1 MGVPRVEAQ
10 TIDIPGVGAVAGA
23 VVNVGNPHFVLFVER
38 EDFGAHGLAWQE
50 LGAKISASPL
60 FAQGTNVEFVRVR
73 AAGEIAFRIFERGC
87 GPTMS
92 SGTGTCASSAA
103 AMFLRGT
110 ARELTAIAEGGS
122 QRTVSR
128 ERRGDAADRA
138 GGDCLPGRG
147 VSGGTACGGG
157 NLSAAARA
165 RVKPAALRAGSTLA
179 VVSPASATK
188 PELVQ
193 AGLDALHE
201 LGYRT
206 KLMPHALDC
215 GPLYYAGTVEQRVGD
230 LHAAF
235 ADAAIDG
242 IVCTRG
248 GGARR
253 NCCRIWMRS
262 WSREPEGLCG
272 IQRPH
277 RAACVAGARGGAG
290 DVPWADGGG
299 RLCAGAGIRPRKL
312 DSRDERRLGLV
323 AGGFGRV
330 LRAGTAEGTLAG
342 GCISILAE
350 SMGTPYAM
358 LPASA
363 QEPRILFLEDIGT
376 KPYQWD
382 RMLRHL
388 RYAGLLE
395 HVSGIVFGEMRQCV
409 AAEELPLLEAAV
421 FMRSRIS
428 RGRLRLGCALVMW
441 MGRM

>member
-1 MGVPRVEAQ
+1 M
-10 TIDIPGVGAVAGA
+10 
-23 VVNVGNPHFVLFVER
+23 
-38 EDFGAHGLAWQE
+38 
-50 LGAKISASPL
+50 
-60 FAQGTNVEFVRVR
+60 
-73 AAGEIAFRIFERGC
+73 
-87 GPTMS
+87 
-92 SGTGTCASSAA
+92 
-103 AMFLRGT
+103 
-110 ARELTAIAEGGS
+110 
-122 QRTVSR
+122 
-128 ERRGDAADRA
+128 
-138 GGDCLPGRG
+138 
-147 VSGGTACGGG
+147 
-157 NLSAAARA
+157 SAAARA

-248 GGARR
+248 GWGSAELLPHLDAELVRANPKVFVGYSDHTALHVWLAR
-253 NCCRIWMRS
+253 
-262 WSREPEGLCG
+262 E
-272 IQRPH
+272 
-277 RAACVAGARGGAG
+277 A
-290 DVPWADGGG
+290 
-299 RLCAGAGIRPRKL
+299 
-312 DSRDERRLGLV
+312 GLV
-323 AGGFGRV
+323 TFHGPMVAADFARAQGFDRASWTHAMSGDSGWSLGV
-330 LRAGTAEGTLAG
+330 SDGLRAGTAEGTLAG

-421 FMRSRIS
+421 LHALADFAGPIAIGLRSGHVDGANVTVPLGVRMRLELSAA
-428 RGRLRLGCALVMW
+428 GNQRLDFLESAVAV
-441 MGRM
+441 